1 MDSGFRRNDDMN
13 SRTFRIWGMRG
24 FERLALR
31 QCALVDGR
39 RLPVMADDGVAEQEV
54 VFLRAGV
61 DVVQDQWRAVVAA
74 AVRHDAD
81 MQQAAAGEFPR
92 HDVAGREIVR

>member
-39 RLPVMADDGVAEQEV
+39 RLPVMADDGVAE
-54 VFLRAGV
+54 
-61 DVVQDQWRAVVAA
+61 
-74 AVRHDAD
+74 
-81 MQQAAAGEFPR
+81 
-92 HDVAGREIVR
+92 